1 MSHRRSQPLRRST
14 LQNLSGQFRP
24 SAARRVASL
33 HSQIFDMVDPQHDPE
48 KTTRILFQDFPAWM
62 LVSFYVVAI
71 LAIAVFVYGCF
82 IQIRKYRRGKQL
94 RIGNLWS
101 GSVAM
106 VAALL
111 SHRPLKRRDKAA
123 GHSHALIFFG
133 FALLFIGTAI
143 ITLEYDITE
152 PLLGFTFWYGD
163 FYLWFSLI
171 MDIAGVCLIAGLL
184 YMMYR
189 RKWLA
194 LPKLDYRRP
203 DRNPDDPDYDRSF
216 YRREDWAFLWTLII
230 IASTGYVLEAA
241 RLVWLA
247 NDPAV
252 WDHRWWSP
260 LGTLLAYA
268 FQGLSMSAETGE
280 ALRLFSWWFHGIL
293 ALTFVALIPFTKVKH
308 VFTAMAS
315 LSLRDPQPSSR
326 LPMADLESDEIG
338 YNSITDF
345 SRKHLLH
352 LDACTK
358 CGRCHEACPATA
370 TGYPLSPR
378 DLVLSLRELAAD
390 KLESRSLPAEDDL
403 AVLGDG
409 PNQIRSETL
418 WACRTCSAC
427 VEICPVGIEHLP
439 MIVEMRRQL
448 VEQGDMDP
456 AVQTALQHIQKKGN
470 SFGEN
475 KRKRPAWTK
484 NLDFE
489 IKDARKEPVDV
500 LWFVGDFASFDP
512 RYQKVSQSFSRIL
525 HAVGIDFGI
534 LYEAE
539 MTSGNDVRRV
549 GEEGLYQHLAENNIE
564 TLEACD
570 FKRIVTTDPHSFNTL
585 KNEYPEFGGQY
596 DVEHASTLI
605 RNMLATNERKL
616 RKNLSNST
624 VTFHDPCHLGRLN
637 KGYDAPRESI
647 QMLGATLVEMKRS
660 RDNSFCCGAGGGRIW
675 TPDPTDKEKPSENRM
690 REAAEIP
697 GLETFIVSCPKCMN
711 MFEDSVKSTGNE
723 ENIKIRELIE
733 LVEECMELDDV
744 VRSDADSV
752 QV

>member
-1 MSHRRSQPLRRST
+1 
-14 LQNLSGQFRP
+14 
-24 SAARRVASL
+24 
-33 HSQIFDMVDPQHDPE
+33 MVDPQHDPE